1 MTRRA
6 QPSGTHALSR
16 AIVARRSWI
25 AMGWLTL
32 AGALLPWATN
42 SETRLAAAGSRVAN
56 SQSQTVQE
64 MLASRFASPYATSAV
79 LVVDGIPTPDH
90 DEGRSMLRDIVAAVS
105 RAPGVSRTMSYLS
118 TGDSSFL
125 AGSASFVVVGIVGD
139 AHGGDRVTA
148 LRRTSAVIESRM
160 RARYPRIQLAWTGD
174 VAFDVDVRAASGNAA
189 AAAEQ
194 RAVPLTLA
202 LLIVVFGGVLAAG
215 MPIAIGALAIVMSLG
230 AAALI
235 SGHWPLAVILRNIV
249 SMLGL
254 GVGIDYAL
262 LIVSR
267 FREERATGRDAP
279 TAAAETI
286 AHAGHTV
293 LLSGASV
300 GIGFAA
306 LLAVPATELR
316 SIAVG
321 GLLVITASVL
331 LATTLLPGLLV
342 WTARWLDLGGVSRC
356 LAGDVSRCLTGGG
369 SSGTRWRQWGRWVA
383 SRPLR
388 VLVVAGI
395 PMVALAWQS
404 RRLSNDLPS
413 VDWLPA
419 QMESTRGIHMLE
431 AGGKTGVAQTMLVL
445 LELPR
450 GFSVLDSTGWHAI
463 QQLSSRLSHDARVSS
478 VRSLPDITHAHK
490 PSATLIAFLPSD
502 LRASY
507 VSRDE
512 RVGLVQLVPREGV
525 SPGALA
531 RFVRDIRQIDA
542 ASVTG
547 LSGTR
552 VFVGGLPA
560 FNADYQDAI
569 GGSVLAV
576 AAVVIVGTFLALLVG
591 FRSVLVPLKAVA
603 LNLLSVSAAFGAAV
617 LVFQDGHG
625 AGLLGLTGPIDG
637 LFPAVPILVFCLV
650 FGLSMDYEVFLVS
663 RVAESTRGGASPG
676 DALAEGVART
686 GGVITNAALV
696 MIVVFTSFAA
706 GEFLLIKILG
716 FTLAVAVLLDATVVR
731 LAIGPA
737 LLRLAGRYNWWPGG
751 MLNTLTDGARTSTLA
766 ASHGPDR

>member
-1 MTRRA
+1 MRRTRPVRA
-6 QPSGTHALSR
+6 HALSR
-16 AIVARRSWI
+16 AIVARRPWI
-25 AMGWLTL
+25 AVGWVVL
-32 AGALLPWATN
+32 AGALLPWAAHAN
-42 SETRLAAAGSRVAN
+42 ERLAAGGSRVSN
-56 SQSQTVQE
+56 SQSQTVQT
-64 MLASRFASPYATSAV
+64 MLATRFASPYATSAV
-79 LVVDGIPTPDH
+79 LVVDGLPMPNSA
-90 DEGRSMLRDIVAAVS
+90 EGRSMLGDIVAAVS
-105 RAPGVSRTMSYLS
+105 RAPGVRRTASYLS

-125 AGSASFVVVGIVGD
+125 AGSASFIVVGIAGG
-139 AHGGDRVTA
+139 ARAGDRLIA
-148 LRRTSAVIESRM
+148 LRRTTEAIERRM
-160 RARYPRIQLAWTGD
+160 RLRYPRMLLAWTGD
-174 VAFDVDVRAASGNAA
+174 VAFDVDVRTASGNAA

-194 RAVPLTLA
+194 RAVPITLV
-202 LLIVVFGGVLAAG
+202 LLIVVFGGVFAAG
-215 MPIAIGALAIVMSLG
+215 LPIAIGALAIVMSLG

-262 LIVSR
+262 FMVSR
-267 FREERATGRDAP
+267 FREERASGLDAC
-279 TAAAETI
+279 AAAVETI

-300 GIGFAA
+300 SIGFAA
-306 LLAVPATELR
+306 LLAVPASELR

-321 GLLVITASVL
+321 GLLVIAASVL

-342 WTARWLDLGGVSRC
+342 WTARWLDAGRVSR
-356 LAGDVSRCLTGGG
+356 RLTGGG
-369 SSGTRWRQWGRWVA
+369 SARWRRWGEWVA

-388 VLVVAGI
+388 VLVVAGL
-395 PMVALAWQS
+395 PVVLLAWQA

-419 QMESTRGIHMLE
+419 QMESTRGIHVLE
-431 AGGKTGVAQTMLVL
+431 AGGKTGVAQTILVL

-450 GFSVLDSTGWHAI
+450 GFSVLDSTGWRAM
-463 QQLSSRLSHDARVSS
+463 QGLSRTLARDARVSS
-478 VRSLPDITHAHK
+478 VRSLPDITHAQR
-490 PSATLIAFLPSD
+490 PSATLIAFLPWD

-512 RVGLVQLVPREGV
+512 RVGLVELVPREGV
-525 SPGALA
+525 SAGALA
-531 RFVRDIRQIDA
+531 RFVRDLRQIDG
-542 ASVTG
+542 ASLTG
-547 LSGTR
+547 LSGAR
-552 VFVGGLPA
+552 LLVGGLPA

-569 GGSVLAV
+569 GGSVQAV

-603 LNLLSVSAAFGAAV
+603 LNLLSVCAAFGAAV

-625 AGLLGLTGPIDG
+625 AGALGLTGPVDG

-663 RVAESTRGGASPG
+663 RVDEATRAGASPG

-731 LAIGPA
+731 LAVGPA
-737 LLRLAGRYNWWPGG
+737 LLRLAGRYNWWPRQ
-751 MLNTLTDGARTSTLA
+751 MPNDAKTA
-766 ASHGPDR
+766 DRAG